1 MKVDRTRF
9 LLLTGTISTATA
21 LAMAGASGCTVVSKS
36 DGSDAS
42 TTPATTDD
50 GGSTTP
56 SANDGG
62 GAKGDAGT
70 TSDCL
75 GSGGDDGGALDCSA
89 LAANGCDIAC
99 EGYAT
104 NFKPEVAKAI
114 ADCLLLLP
122 SCEGDFDAMQ
132 ACTTAAL
139 AKACDDATAKT
150 FCAPIASACGKNDG
164 GAADIDSSTCEALAK
179 GLSTEGRGS
188 FLSCVDEGTPGY
200 CTPDSSYCLDA
211 MK

>member
-21 LAMAGASGCTVVSKS
+21 LAMAGASGCTVVSKG
-36 DGSDAS
+36 DGSDAA
-42 TTPATTDD
+42 TTPTTTDD

-56 SANDGG
+56 ATSDG
-62 GAKGDAGT
+62 GAKSDAAP

-75 GSGGDDGGALDCSA
+75 GSGAGDAGALDCTK
-89 LAANGCDIAC
+89 LAANGCDVSC
-99 EGYAT
+99 EAYAS
-104 NFKPEVAKAI
+104 NFKPEVARAI
-114 ADCLLLLP
+114 ADCLVKLP

-132 ACTTAAL
+132 ACATAAL
-139 AKACDDATAKT
+139 AKACDDPTAKT
-150 FCAPIASACGKNDG
+150 FCTPIASSCGKNDG
-164 GAADIDSSTCEALAK
+164 GAADIDQSKCEALAK
-179 GLSTEGRGS
+179 GLSTEGRAS